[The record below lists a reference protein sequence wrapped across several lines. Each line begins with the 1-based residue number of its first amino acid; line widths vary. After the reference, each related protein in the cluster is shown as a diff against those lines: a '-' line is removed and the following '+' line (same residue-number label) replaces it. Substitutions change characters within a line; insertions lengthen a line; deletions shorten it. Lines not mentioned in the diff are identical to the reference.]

1 MADAI
6 LYKHSSAEFDYS
18 FDFVDEVASSDTL
31 KTVGTGDTETLAVS
45 SDGTDVA
52 STIHGTPTFSGTVLT
67 VRISSLTNGEDYT
80 ITFVAEETTGTERFF
95 KVLEL
100 RVRDDIGGGF

>member
-1 MADAI
+1 MADSI
-6 LYKHSSAEFDYS
+6 VYLHSTAEEDLS
-18 FDFVDEVASSDTL
+18 MDFVDELASGDTF
-31 KTVGTGDTETLAVS
+31 KTASAGDTEVLAVS

-52 STIHGTPTFSGTVLT
+52 STILGTQALSSTTVK
-67 VRISSLTNGEDYT
+67 VRVKSLTDGEDYT
-80 ITFVAEETTGTERFF
+80 ITFIAEETTGLRRFH